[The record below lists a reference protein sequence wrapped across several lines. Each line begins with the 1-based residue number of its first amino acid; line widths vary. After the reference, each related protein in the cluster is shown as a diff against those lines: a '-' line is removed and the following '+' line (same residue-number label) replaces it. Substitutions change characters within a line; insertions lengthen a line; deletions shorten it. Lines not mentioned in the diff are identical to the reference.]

1 MPGNNNDLLCGNQ
14 FAKPRHFALPPLFRA
29 ETGTMTRSRRRST
42 ARRHT
47 LPHTLWKDNFSS
59 QDHPPKGKNL
69 HFLKGGK
76 TKTTPFQ
83 PLQLNPKPHIH
94 QMKHHYNYIQF
105 VFFSEKSCKEMV
117 LTICCSWYPQG
128 SGCSRVSQQCEM
140 LQIIALWTGTF
151 DASSAQTL
159 TSSCVTRNSSCENGF
174 LDEILYFLKKLGSFS
189 WFFWKTSVKFL
200 IEKWSWKLN
209 NYTKKKLWSF
219 FAPTSLNF
227 RFPKVLQNHWIS
239 CSPPVIQSRPLLL
252 VSVATCDFP
261 PATCRGT
268 FLRFFNATKWEKQQI
283 FNWQRLIFWRNTRS
297 H

>member
-1 MPGNNNDLLCGNQ
+1 
-14 FAKPRHFALPPLFRA
+14 
-29 ETGTMTRSRRRST
+29 
-42 ARRHT
+42 
-47 LPHTLWKDNFSS
+47 
-59 QDHPPKGKNL
+59 
-69 HFLKGGK
+69 
-76 TKTTPFQ
+76 
-83 PLQLNPKPHIH
+83 
-94 QMKHHYNYIQF
+94 
-105 VFFSEKSCKEMV
+105 MV

-140 LQIIALWTGTF
+140 LQIIALWTGAF

-174 LDEILYFLKKLGSFS
+174 LDEILYFFEEIGKFQLIFLKNKCEVFNRKMKL
-189 WFFWKTSVKFL
+189 KVKQL
-200 IEKWSWKLN
+200 YS
-209 NYTKKKLWSF
+209 KKKLWSF
-219 FAPTSLNF
+219 FARTSLNF

-268 FLRFFNATKWEKQQI
+268 FLRFFNTTKWEKQQI